1 MQQAMQ
7 EQPEAVQQL
16 QMFASDPRSQQV
28 VAVENNV
35 TELDVDINIDEGFDT
50 PTIAAEE
57 FQNMLRLAGTG
68 MVQIPADVLIEA
80 SSLRN
85 KERLLD
91 MLKEGP
97 SPEQQ
102 QAQELAIAGQM
113 AQVEKTQS
121 EAVKNQ
127 VTAQVAM
134 AKGEAEA
141 YQAGLAA

>member
-1 MQQAMQ
+1 
-7 EQPEAVQQL
+7 
-16 QMFASDPRSQQV
+16 
-28 VAVENNV
+28 
-35 TELDVDINIDEGFDT
+35 
-50 PTIAAEE
+50 
-57 FQNMLRLAGTG
+57 
-68 MVQIPADVLIEA
+68 
-80 SSLRN
+80 
-85 KERLLD
+85 

-102 QAQELAIAGQM
+102 QMQELAMAGQM
-113 AQVEKTQS
+113 AAVEKTQS